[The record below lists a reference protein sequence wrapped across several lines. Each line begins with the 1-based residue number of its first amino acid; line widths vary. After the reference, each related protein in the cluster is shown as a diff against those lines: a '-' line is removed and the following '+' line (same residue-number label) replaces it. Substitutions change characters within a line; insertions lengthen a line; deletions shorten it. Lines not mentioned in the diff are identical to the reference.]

1 MRRWIKVAVTTAAVL
16 GLSGWI
22 AAPYVQDWW
31 LVRTACDGT
40 LPEDAVRQLA
50 ENGSHFTDARSV
62 TYRELG
68 EYGCT
73 LSFEGDELRGE
84 LVLRMEAYT
93 ERDQQDREFM
103 STFPEEGFI
112 SQAPVPRGLPGF
124 IDQFGAVQ
132 FLLPCPDLGKDDA
145 GRRRKLLVRTQFGKD
160 ALWGHPAAYETAVAL
175 VNGVSDRLGC
185 GAEPITAPGGD
196 AGLTE
201 PGKGPKPVPLGEA
214 GEGGCG
220 WATRA
225 DLPLPDRWRVT
236 DGINDA
242 APTGR
247 CQLLYEDGTGSDD
260 NGRLVLA
267 AWYGDW
273 SDRLVADEDGIPRPL
288 TATAR
293 CDGEAAN
300 FALGGRGEV
309 PGLSRAGHR
318 DLLEAFARDQAGR
331 RDCSGLRVNG

>member
-1 MRRWIKVAVTTAAVL
+1 MRRWIKVAVAAAAVL
-16 GLSGWI
+16 GVGGWI
-22 AAPYVQDWW
+22 AEPYAQDWW
-31 LVRTACDGT
+31 LVRTACDGA
-40 LPEDAVRQLA
+40 LPGDAVRRLA
-50 ENGSHFTDARSV
+50 TKGSHFKDAESV
-62 TYRELG
+62 THRELG

-73 LSFEGDELRGE
+73 LTFEGDDLRSE
-84 LVLRMEAYT
+84 LVLRLEAYT
-93 ERDQQDREFM
+93 GRDQQDREFM
-103 STFPEEGFI
+103 TAFEENGFT

-132 FLLPCPDLGKDDA
+132 FLVPCPDLGKDDA
-145 GRRRKLLVRTQFGKD
+145 GRQRKLLVRTQFGED

-175 VNGVSDRLGC
+175 VNGVSDHLGC
-185 GAEPITAPGGD
+185 GAEPLTAPEDD
-196 AGLTE
+196 AGLVE
-201 PGKGPKPVPLGEA
+201 PEDDPKTVPLSGS

-225 DLPLPDRWRVT
+225 DLPRPGSWRVV

-247 CQLLYEDGTGSDD
+247 CELHMDDTGSSD
-260 NGRLVLA
+260 GGQLVFA

-273 SDRLVADEDGIPRPL
+273 SDRLVADRDGAPLSL

-300 FALGGRGEV
+300 FAVGGSDEI
-309 PGLSRAGHR
+309 PGVGRAGQR
-318 DLLEAFARDQAGR
+318 DLLEAFARDQVRR
-331 RDCSGLRVNG
+331 RDCSGLRMNG